1 MKFPVR
7 GEAGFLFLLMM
18 KNFTHPVISLRG
30 THWKCLMIPEPSQR
44 RQDIKE
50 WLTDRQ
56 TDSELHVKSP
66 FPFKKKITLKHRRTR
81 RSTHT
86 RIPTQRK
93 DPTTPPP
100 HHPISLWWNTVS
112 TWRHIRCYIHL
123 SSNLLYF
130 IFFFILFKR
139 LVLKHN
145 QACFCIIRASG
156 CIWRQTNDSS
166 AFRLKREPLLIYAN
180 RYIDR

>member
-81 RSTHT
+81 GSTHT

-100 HHPISLWWNTVS
+100 PSLYGEILSPPEDIYVATSIFLQIFFIS
-112 TWRHIRCYIHL
+112 
-123 SSNLLYF
+123 
-130 IFFFILFKR
+130 FFFILFKR

>member
-100 HHPISLWWNTVS
+100 HLSMVKYCLHLKTYTLLHPSFFKSSLFHFFFS
-112 TWRHIRCYIHL
+112 Y
-123 SSNLLYF
+123 SSNGSCSSITRHVFASLELVGVF
-130 IFFFILFKR
+130 GDR
-139 LVLKHN
+139 LMTARL
-145 QACFCIIRASG
+145 SG
-156 CIWRQTNDSS
+156 SNESHCSFTRTDT
-166 AFRLKREPLLIYAN
+166 
-180 RYIDR
+180 

>member
-1 MKFPVR
+1 MLNDTRALSKA
-7 GEAGFLFLLMM
+7 AG
-18 KNFTHPVISLRG
+18 H
-30 THWKCLMIPEPSQR
+30 QR
-44 RQDIKE
+44 VV
-50 WLTDRQ
+50 DRQ

-81 RSTHT
+81 GSTHT
-86 RIPTQRK
+86 RVSPPNEK
-93 DPTTPPP
+93 DPTTPP
-100 HHPISLWWNTVS
+100 HP
-112 TWRHIRCYIHL
+112 HL
-123 SSNLLYF
+123 SMVKYCLHLKTYTLLHPSF
-130 IFFFILFKR
+130 FKSSLFHFFFILFKR

>member
-1 MKFPVR
+1 MLNDTRALSKA
-7 GEAGFLFLLMM
+7 AG
-18 KNFTHPVISLRG
+18 H
-30 THWKCLMIPEPSQR
+30 QR
-44 RQDIKE
+44 VV
-50 WLTDRQ
+50 DRQ

-81 RSTHT
+81 GSTHT

-93 DPTTPPP
+93 DPITPPP
-100 HHPISLWWNTVS
+100 HLSMVKYCLHLKTYTLLHPSFFKSFLF
-112 TWRHIRCYIHL
+112 H
-123 SSNLLYF
+123 
-130 IFFFILFKR
+130 FFFILFKR